1 MGIIIALTIFV
12 SFVCF
17 RLRLRYARERKR
29 EETRKENLETLA
41 QFQNE
46 IRLHNERFT
55 NIFVSDDNKV

>member
-17 RLRLRYARERKR
+17 RLRLRYARERQR

-55 NIFVSDDNKV
+55 NIFVSDDNKG